1 MKDKFDLSLR
11 DDFEDFLFPFFDFGG
26 YNKKARM
33 LTDVK
38 ETEDGYELQMELPGV
53 DKKDVHLDLEDGYL
67 TISAK
72 REHHADEKDKKGN
85 FIRRERSYGELTRK
99 FYVGDVKENEIDAR
113 LENGV
118 LSILLPKDK
127 KVPTKNHIEIK

>member
-67 TISAK
+67 TI
-72 REHHADEKDKKGN
+72 
-85 FIRRERSYGELTRK
+85 
-99 FYVGDVKENEIDAR
+99 
-113 LENGV
+113 
-118 LSILLPKDK
+118 
-127 KVPTKNHIEIK
+127 

>member
-1 MKDKFDLSLR
+1 
-11 DDFEDFLFPFFDFGG
+11 
-26 YNKKARM
+26 
-33 LTDVK
+33 
-38 ETEDGYELQMELPGV
+38 MELPGV

-72 REHHADEKDKKGN
+72 REHHTGEKDKKGN

-127 KVPTKNHIEIK
+127 KVPTRNHIEIK